1 MNPVSSRRRFRQR
14 IELERQVLAKVNGT
28 LSAAKPL
35 AGITEAS
42 VLQWLR
48 DVEMS
53 LPSADA
59 EAITGIILEI
69 AKRSSLDSDC
79 SRDVFE
85 DDELSPVDSI
95 GDLLF
100 RLNGTLQEA
109 SSRGQQQTL
118 QFGARMQN

>member
-1 MNPVSSRRRFRQR
+1 MNPASSRRRFRQR
-14 IELERQVLAKVNGT
+14 IELERQVLAKVNGS
-28 LSAAKPL
+28 LSATKPL

-42 VLQWLR
+42 VFQWLR

-85 DDELSPVDSI
+85 DNELSPVDSI

-100 RLNGTLQEA
+100 RLNDTLQKA
-109 SSRGQQQTL
+109 SSKGQQQTL